1 MIINFNFTRQNSNG
15 QIEYF
20 NSRGQSVKT
29 YNLSQLNKFVLDT
42 TDLIDEEDVSNHLDD
57 FWLSVTQDF
66 YNAMNPNEFK
76 SNNQVQ
82 QNRKI

>member
-15 QIEYF
+15 EIEYF

-29 YNLSQLNKFVLDT
+29 YSLSQLNKFVLDT

-57 FWLSVTQDF
+57 FWLSLTQDF
-66 YNAMNPNEFK
+66 YNAMNPNDHK
-76 SNNQVQ
+76 ANTTPQ
-82 QNRKI
+82 QNRGV